1 MNDKMQNTTTI
12 KKLSA
17 LALDRTAYS
26 SERSVMAWMRTS
38 VSMYAF
44 GFTIIKFI
52 DYLRKQEDG
61 AAYAEGLGRLGL
73 VLILIGIM
81 SLVLAIIEHLKRVR
95 TMKRLGLEDP
105 SRMHLSIVGAAL
117 LLVVGITTLIG
128 LLSGYAT

>member
-26 SERSVMAWMRTS
+26 SERSVLAWMRTS
-38 VSMYAF
+38 VSMYTF
-44 GFTIIKFI
+44 GFTITKFM
-52 DYLRKQEDG
+52 DYLGKQEDG
-61 AAYAEGLGRLGL
+61 GGYAEGLERLGL

-128 LLSGYAT
+128 LLSG